1 MIPQNDQSVAPK
13 HNPGAA
19 FLSTSLSSIVVAF
32 LTFLSGVLIA
42 RALGPVARA
51 EYGTVLLLGQT
62 VGTLGCLS
70 FFDGAV
76 VRLREN
82 PGLLR
87 VVLPSMCFMALL
99 IGAGSVVV
107 MAAALS
113 WLDTGLTEVA
123 VGQTLLICSLLIL
136 SALTSQ
142 CFSAVER
149 SRMNFFLVNLSR
161 VTAPAIFS
169 LLIVVALVVKDGDL
183 SVYAVLLLFV
193 LAKLPVLAIWLVRYA
208 RQMVG
213 PLSWCFMRDT
223 GRVGLNLHMAIAIG
237 AIAAQLD
244 RLIAIGAWPRDQLGL
259 YFVAFSAVGAG
270 YGVITTAIN
279 TVLFPYLAGMD
290 AAERQLRVH
299 LIIRLTVLS
308 SLATV
313 LAGLCILPFAI
324 PLLYGSDYLAATP
337 MAMALLIGLAML
349 PLRAVVLEASRS
361 LGLGQPS
368 AEMGVTSIAVMMAL
382 YGLTGFSVSSQ
393 LIVSLGLANLCS
405 LLTGARHL
413 VREQVIRPG
422 WDLLPNMADIRL
434 LLSMFK
440 ERRRLR

>member
-1 MIPQNDQSVAPK
+1 MISGKSPSVASS
-13 HNPGAA
+13 
-19 FLSTSLSSIVVAF
+19 FLGTSVSSVLVAF

-62 VGTLGCLS
+62 IGTLGCLS

-82 PGLLR
+82 PGLLG
-87 VVLPSMCFMALL
+87 VVLPSMGFTALL
-99 IGAGSVVV
+99 IGTGLIVV
-107 MAAALS
+107 MAAVLLE
-113 WLDTGLTEVA
+113 LDTGLTEVT

-136 SALTSQ
+136 SALISQ

-149 SRMNFFLVNLSR
+149 SRMNFFLINLSR
-161 VTAPAIFS
+161 VTGPAIFT
-169 LLIVVALVVKDGDL
+169 LLIVVASVVKGGDL
-183 SVYAVLLLFV
+183 SAYAVLLLFV
-193 LAKLPVLAIWLVRYA
+193 LAKLPVLAIWVIRYA

-213 PLSWCFMRDT
+213 PLSWCFVRDT
-223 GRVGLNLHMAIAIG
+223 GRIGLNLHMAIAIG
-237 AIAAQLD
+237 AVAAQID
-244 RLIAIGAWPRDQLGL
+244 RLIAIGAWSKDQLGL

-279 TVLFPYLAGMD
+279 TVLFPYLAGMESG
-290 AAERQLRVH
+290 ERQQRSH
-299 LIIRLTVLS
+299 LIIRLTILI

-313 LAGLCILPFAI
+313 LVGFCVMPFVI
-324 PLLYGSDYLAATP
+324 PLLYGADYLAATP
-337 MAMALLIGLAML
+337 MAMGLLGALAVL
-349 PLRAVVLEASRS
+349 PLRAVVLEAGRS
-361 LGLGQPS
+361 LGMGRPS
-368 AEMGVTSIAVMMAL
+368 AEMGVISIAVMIAL
-382 YGLTGFSVSSQ
+382 YGLTGFSEPSQ

-434 LLSMFK
+434 LLSVFK